1 MPRNTKIPDSKT
13 KTIIKDMLSS
23 VGVTLVKA
31 VEERNAM
38 FPDSASSAQNISNK
52 LQRETISF
60 IEVVE
65 LAEALGLKIK
75 WVPVCDDEPEVEF
88 ISRNPSENEEKEFK
102 EIASAG
108 FESVESVNF
117 RFSEMKG
124 TNCVAAFLN
133 GDTTSNFSVF
143 GEIQNDGS
151 INPGTYTG
159 TVTFS
164 VLLVGKDDYSNY

>member
-23 VGVTLVKA
+23 VRVTLVKA

-108 FESVESVNF
+108 FESVESVNYGF
-117 RFSEMKG
+117 FLVVGANSK
-124 TNCVAAFLN
+124 VAAEWMREQLK
-133 GDTTSNFSVF
+133 GEKTKEQELIIAGRAKHDFSVD
-143 GEIQNDGS
+143 IR
-151 INPGTYTG
+151 I
-159 TVTFS
+159 V
-164 VLLVGKDDYSNY
+164 